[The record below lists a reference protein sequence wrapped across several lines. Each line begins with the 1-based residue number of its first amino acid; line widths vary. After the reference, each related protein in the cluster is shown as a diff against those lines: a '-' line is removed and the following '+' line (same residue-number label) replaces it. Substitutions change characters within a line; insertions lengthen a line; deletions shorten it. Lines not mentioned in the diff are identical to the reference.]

1 LIKQVIGAIILLN
14 QSSSGNYSLGK
25 NILLGGLVVQVVT
38 FAFFITIAVHF
49 DITVGKTGK
58 WRWLMTALYVA
69 SALILVID
77 LIETIFS
84 LHLK

>member
-1 LIKQVIGAIILLN
+1 MN
-14 QSSSGNYSLGK
+14 QSSSSNYSLGK
-25 NILLGGLVVQVVT
+25 NILIGGLVVQVVT

>member
-1 LIKQVIGAIILLN
+1 MIKQVIGAIILLN

>member
-1 LIKQVIGAIILLN
+1 LN
-14 QSSSGNYSLGK
+14 QSSSSNYALGK
-25 NILLGGLVVQVVT
+25 NILLGGLAVQVVT

-49 DITVGKTGK
+49 DLTVGKSGK
-58 WRWLMTALYVA
+58 WRWLMSALYLA
-69 SALILVID
+69 SGLILVID